1 MIPKLTPEQRSLL
14 QPYERHLH
22 TAAFAGYVVALP
34 ARVKSEVLWPM
45 FREVFDT
52 APGNTACNQCVINV
66 CRRLGR
72 LYFAEEPQEGAKQP
86 SVAAQTA
93 GEVKSPTEAKNPPQ
107 KTKNPTQK
115 AEKAPKKKTNKK

>member
-1 MIPKLTPEQRSLL
+1 MTPKLTPEQRSLL
-14 QPYERHLH
+14 QPYERQLH

-45 FREVFDT
+45 FRDVFGT

-72 LYFAEEPQEGAKQP
+72 LYFAEEPQEGTKQP
-86 SVAAQTA
+86 PAAAQTA
-93 GEVKSPTEAKNPPQ
+93 GEVKSPAEEKKAPQ
-107 KTKNPTQK
+107 KAK
-115 AEKAPKKKTNKK
+115 KAPKKKTNKK